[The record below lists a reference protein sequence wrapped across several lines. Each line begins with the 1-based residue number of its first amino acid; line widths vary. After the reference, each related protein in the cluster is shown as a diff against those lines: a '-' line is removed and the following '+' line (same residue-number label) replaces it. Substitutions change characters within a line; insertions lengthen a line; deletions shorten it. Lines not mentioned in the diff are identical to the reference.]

1 MGFARFKYRK
11 DLRRYRGA
19 FWCLTLAIALPLV
32 LIVPNAVLAYTESMG
47 FWGGL
52 ANIALPLG
60 VYGLLLSTTR
70 RTGLCALLFLPLMI
84 LSAFQIVLLFL
95 YGESLIAV
103 DMFLNVVTTNPQEVR
118 ELLGNLLTAIATVV
132 VIYLPVLVLAIVSVC
147 KRWRMDLL
155 AKDHYRI
162 ISAIMTLVG
171 GVALVVAYCV
181 SPGFGVSRDIF
192 PVNGLTNLG
201 IAVSRS
207 VDMANYESTSADWT
221 YQAQSLRPDSLRETY
236 VLVIGE
242 TTRADNWELSGYE
255 RPTNPRLSMVDG
267 LVYFP
272 RAITQSNTT
281 HKSVPMMLSSLT
293 ASDFNDIN
301 RRKGLI
307 TAFNEAGFATYY
319 FSNQRRNHSYIDHFG
334 EEAEHVKFIKDDG
347 REHYDIDLLP
357 LIDEALADTVHA
369 KKLIVVHTYG
379 SHFNYRDRY
388 PEECSYF
395 KPDDKI
401 DANVGNR
408 NSLVNAY
415 DNSVRY
421 VDALLADIN
430 ERLRSQGVVG
440 ALMYASDHGED
451 IFDDERGRFLHAS
464 PIPTYTQIHVPMVVI
479 PTAEHT
485 SQFADMSAAMRDNSL
500 SYVSP
505 SVSIFHTL
513 LHLAGVSAKG
523 FDSRLSVASKDYTSP
538 GLLYLTDRNE
548 AVNLYESGLK
558 QIDIERLDS
567 LLGL

>member
-1 MGFARFKYRK
+1 MGLARFKYRK

-19 FWCLTLAIALPLV
+19 FWCLILAIALPVV
-32 LIVPNAVLAYTESMG
+32 LIVPNAVLAFTESMG

-60 VYGLLLSTTR
+60 VYGLLLSLTR
-70 RTGLCALLFLPLMI
+70 RIGLCTLLFLPLMI

-132 VIYLPVLVLAIVSVC
+132 VIYMPVLVLAIVSAC

-155 AKDHYRI
+155 VKDQYRT
-162 ISAIMTLVG
+162 ISATVTLIG
-171 GVALVVAYCV
+171 SVALVVAYFV

-221 YQAQSLRPDSLRETY
+221 YQAQSLRPDTLRETY

-255 RPTNPRLSMVDG
+255 RPTNPRLSITDG

-307 TAFNEAGFATYY
+307 TAFNEAGFETYY
-319 FSNQRRNHSYIDHFG
+319 FSNQRRNHSYIDYFG
-334 EEAEHVKFIKDDG
+334 EEAAHTKFIKDDG
-347 REHYDIDLLP
+347 KEHYDADLLP
-357 LIDEALADTVHA
+357 LIGEALVDTVHA

-388 PEECSYF
+388 PGEYSHF
-395 KPDDKI
+395 KPDNKI
-401 DANVGNR
+401 DATVSNR
-408 NSLVNAY
+408 SSLVNAY

-421 VDALLADIN
+421 VDAFLADVN

-440 ALMYASDHGED
+440 VLMYASDHGED

-464 PIPTYTQIHVPMVVI
+464 PIPTYTQIHVPMVMI
-479 PTAEHT
+479 PTVEHT
-485 SQFADMSAAMRDNSL
+485 SQFSDMSEALRDNSRR
-500 SYVSP
+500 YVSP

-513 LHLAGVSAKG
+513 LHLAGVQANGYDPS
-523 FDSRLSVASKDYTSP
+523 LSVASKDYTSP
-538 GLLYLTDRNE
+538 KLLYLTDRNE
-548 AVNLYESGLK
+548 AVTLCESGLK